1 MNLAWQIEKIEF
13 HNSKQKHHNSW
24 LKQAADA
31 LEIDLDDDLLM
42 GNSTKCLA
50 TVFFCLFVSL
60 VFVLSSNE
68 KNTESG
74 TFVSRKRQG

>member
-1 MNLAWQIEKIEF
+1 MDLAWQIEKIEF

-42 GNSTKCLA
+42 GKCLA
-50 TVFFCLFVSL
+50 KVFIFFGLFHYCF
-60 VFVLSSNE
+60 VF
-68 KNTESG
+68 K
-74 TFVSRKRQG
+74 

>member
-1 MNLAWQIEKIEF
+1 MNLARQIEKIEF

-42 GNSTKCLA
+42 GNSAKCFTA
-50 TVFFCLFVSL
+50 VVS
-60 VFVLSSNE
+60 
-68 KNTESG
+68 G
-74 TFVSRKRQG
+74 

>member
-1 MNLAWQIEKIEF
+1 MNLAWKIEKIEF

-50 TVFFCLFVSL
+50 TVFLFFVSI

-68 KNTESG
+68 
-74 TFVSRKRQG
+74 